1 MKKALNIALDLG
13 CEDEL
18 ISMITQFVE
27 QKKTILEGSNNENT
41 QFNQFENITVN
52 DPLVTKHRGRPPT
65 KRLKSSSETQDHTG
79 LTHSNHAINPQ
90 DPNLRI
96 PLSNISSNNS
106 ATIEES
112 KRKYVCNVCGEGP
125 TASNMLLHFFE

>member
-1 MKKALNIALDLG
+1 
-13 CEDEL
+13 
-18 ISMITQFVE
+18 
-27 QKKTILEGSNNENT
+27 
-41 QFNQFENITVN
+41 NITVN

-96 PLSNISSNNS
+96 SLSNISLNNNS
-106 ATIEES
+106 TIEEM
-112 KRKYVCNVCGEGP
+112 
-125 TASNMLLHFFE
+125 ASYQYRDYDLRLWRRDA

>member
-13 CEDEL
+13 AP
-18 ISMITQFVE
+18 I
-27 QKKTILEGSNNENT
+27 T
-41 QFNQFENITVN
+41 QFNQLENITVN
-52 DPLVTKHRGRPPT
+52 DPLVTKHHGQPPT
-65 KRLKSSSETQDHTG
+65 KRLKSSSETQDYTG

-106 ATIEES
+106 TTIEKS
-112 KRKYVCNVCGEGP
+112 KRKYVYNIRGEVGHN
-125 TASNMLLHFFE
+125 ARACRQK

>member
-13 CEDEL
+13 CEDEM
-18 ISMITQFVE
+18 ISMFTRFVE

-52 DPLVTKHRGRPPT
+52 DPLVTKHRGRPPI

-79 LTHSNHAINPQ
+79 LMHSNHAINSQ

-96 PLSNISSNNS
+96 SLSNISSNNS

-112 KRKYVCNVCGEGP
+112 KRKYVCNICGEVGHNAH
-125 TASNMLLHFFE
+125 TCRQK